1 VIDGLTVTFAGIL
14 QGGAVAVLVVVFFM
28 VMNGKLVTRRAH
40 EERVQDAK
48 DIAALW
54 RATAEAS
61 ETARRET
68 ESLARDN
75 LETSR
80 AVLHLMHSL
89 RSVAFRED
97 EADAPNRAE
106 A

>member
-1 VIDGLTVTFAGIL
+1 VIDGFTVTLAGIL
-14 QGGAVAVLVVVFFM
+14 QGGAGSLVAVIAYMALTGRLVSRKV
-28 VMNGKLVTRRAH
+28 H

-48 DIAALW
+48 DTAALW

-97 EADAPNRAE
+97 EANAPNTTDA
-106 A
+106 